1 MLVGPLNPSP
11 ASMDDQDW
19 EIVTVKKSSAANAAK
34 AAGTYTNTI
43 TGSRV
48 RVSSTAA
55 SMRKLDSAD
64 APTKRKELSPESK
77 QLIIAARSSN
87 SWTQVD
93 LNKQCGFPANTI
105 REIEAGRICPS
116 PGQLQILSRV
126 LKVSVKYA

>member
-1 MLVGPLNPSP
+1 
-11 ASMDDQDW
+11 MDDQDW
-19 EIVTVKKSSAANAAK
+19 EIVTVKRHSAANAAN
-34 AAGTYTNTI
+34 ATNRPTGTA
-43 TGSRV
+43 TGSKV

-64 APTKRKELSPESK
+64 TPLKRKELAPESK

-87 SWTQVD
+87 SWSQVD
-93 LNKQCGFPANTI
+93 LNRHCGFPANTI